1 LRAVVYERWRGPLT
15 LTERPAPVPGRGQLR
30 VRVQAAALN
39 PKDVLVHSGR
49 FWFLT
54 GRGFPRTPGY
64 DFAGE
69 VEAVGPGADDL
80 PIGAPVWGF
89 TDGWRGGALA
99 ESVVVYRDEAGLRPT
114 SLTAEEACGIP
125 LAAATVL
132 QGLRD
137 QARLQPGE
145 RVLVHG
151 ASGGVGTLALQIVRA
166 LGGVPTA
173 VCSSAN
179 EGLVRSLGAQD
190 VLPYDTGAFAASR
203 ERWDV
208 VLDAFGTLPWAKSRD
223 RLRPGGRH
231 LALVIRGSALVPGIA
246 GRLGLL
252 GAHMVVVRARRGDF
266 DVLARWVEDGRLR
279 PVIDQVLPLER
290 AADGFARI
298 RSKRA
303 RGKVVIRVGP

>member
-1 LRAVVYERWRGPLT
+1 MRAVVYERWRGPLT
-15 LTERPAPVPGRGQLR
+15 VTERPVPPHGRGQLR
-30 VRVQAAALN
+30 VRVRAAALN
-39 PKDVLVHSGR
+39 PKDVLVHAGR

-54 GRGFPRTPGY
+54 GRGFPRVPGY

-69 VEAVGPGADDL
+69 VENGDL
-80 PIGAPVWGF
+80 PVGAPVWGF

-99 ESVVVYRDEAGLRPT
+99 EQIVVNREQVALRPPAL
-114 SLTAEEACGIP
+114 SAEEACGVP
-125 LAAATVL
+125 LAATTVL

-137 QARLQPGE
+137 QARLRAGE

-173 VCSSAN
+173 VCSAAN
-179 EGLVRSLGAQD
+179 ADFVRSLGAED

-231 LALVIRGSALVPGIA
+231 LALVIRGSALLPGIA

-252 GAHMVVVRARRGDF
+252 GAHMVVVRARRADL
-266 DVLARWVEDGRLR
+266 DVLGRWVEDGRLR
-279 PVIDQVLPLER
+279 PVIDQVLPLEQV
-290 AADGFARI
+290 ADGFARI

-303 RGKVVIRVGP
+303 RGKVVVRIGP